1 MVAWTDSTV
10 VLAWLRKPSR
20 NWQTFVANRVS
31 EIQAT
36 IAPGNWFHVPGTE
49 NPADCA
55 SRGMPAESL
64 REFILWWAGPSWLKS
79 DESCWPKSMME
90 ITTNLDAKIAVVSLI
105 TTVPAYFE
113 TLDRFSSLPSPSQKS
128 RRLYFAICW

>member
-1 MVAWTDSTV
+1 MRARLMETVKRSLKLDYNIPVVAWTDSTV
-10 VLAWLRKPSR
+10 VLAWLRQPSR

-36 IAPGNWFHVPGTE
+36 IAPENWFHVPGTE

-64 REFILWWAGPSWLKS
+64 REFDLWWAGPNWLKS
-79 DESCWPKSMME
+79 DESFWPKSLIEM
-90 ITTNLDAKIAVVSLI
+90 TTNLDAKLAVAFISK
-105 TTVPAYFE
+105 F
-113 TLDRFSSLPSPSQKS
+113 
-128 RRLYFAICW
+128 